1 MLVNSFRTMVHAQLD
16 TVWKLLLD
24 RIENP
29 QNYLH
34 GVEDVMI
41 SERSP
46 AGIIRELKWE
56 GKAIREKIVP
66 DDAAYSITHE
76 ILEHPLYTGSTV
88 IRALPTSVQNPVAPI
103 YLEADV
109 RLERKSFHLDQM
121 VKTEAEMVADLEQEL
136 QTVKVKAENLERSG
150 A

>member
-1 MLVNSFRTMVHAQLD
+1 MLVNSFRTLVHAQLD
-16 TVWKLLLD
+16 TVWRLLLD

-34 GVEDVMI
+34 GVEEVRI
-41 SERSP
+41 AETSA

-56 GKAIREKIVP
+56 GKSVRERIIP
-66 DDAAYSITHE
+66 DGTAYSITQE

-88 IRALPTSVQNPVAPI
+88 IRALPTSVQNPMSPTYI
-103 YLEADV
+103 EADV
-109 RLERKSFHLDQM
+109 RLERKSFQLEQM
-121 VKTEAEMVADLEQEL
+121 VKTEAEMVADLEKEL
-136 QTVKVKAENLERSG
+136 QAVKEKAERLEQSG

>member
-1 MLVNSFRTMVHAQLD
+1 MLVNSFRTLVHAQLD

-34 GVEDVMI
+34 GVEDVKI
-41 SERSP
+41 VERSA

-56 GKAIREKIVP
+56 GKAVREKIVP
-66 DDAAYSITHE
+66 DDAAYSITQE
-76 ILEHPLYTGSTV
+76 ILEHPLYSGSTV
-88 IRALPTSVQNPVAPI
+88 IRALPTSVQNPMAPVYI
-103 YLEADV
+103 EANV
-109 RLERKSFHLDQM
+109 RLERKSFHLEQM
-121 VKTEAEMVADLEQEL
+121 VKTEAEMVTDLEKEL
-136 QTVKVKAENLERSG
+136 EALKAKAEKLESR